1 MTIRLY
7 LDEDSMDRDLIR
19 ALQARGLDVL
29 SVLDSRMS
37 GYPDAQ
43 QLAYAA
49 AQGRVLYSGNI
60 GDFHELHYEY
70 LATQRSHSGI
80 ILVPQQRY
88 SVGEQLRRIL
98 NLASSLSAEEMKDRL
113 EFLSAWS

>member
-1 MTIRLY
+1 MTIRFY

-19 ALQARGLDVL
+19 ALLARGVDVE
-29 SVLDSRMS
+29 SVLDANRS

-49 AQGRVLYSGNI
+49 SRGRVLYSGNI
-60 GDFHELHYEY
+60 GDFYQLHREY
-70 LATQRSHSGI
+70 LEAQRSHSGI

-88 SVGEQLRRIL
+88 SIGEQLRRL
-98 NLASSLSAEEMKDRL
+98 LRLVSSLPAEEMRNRL
-113 EFLSAWS
+113 EFLSNWS

>member
-1 MTIRLY
+1 MIIRLY

-19 ALQARGLDVL
+19 ALLARGLDVE
-29 SVLDSRMS
+29 SVLDADMS

-49 AQGRVLYSGNI
+49 SCGRALYSGNI
-60 GDFHELHYEY
+60 GDFNQLHHEY
-70 LATQRSHSGI
+70 LTAQRPHSGI

-88 SVGEQLRRIL
+88 SIGEQLRRIL
-98 NLASSLSAEEMKDRL
+98 KLASSLPAEEMRNRL
-113 EFLSAWS
+113 EFLSNWS